1 MRTVGN
7 EWLVPTDKDVSASP
21 DGYVMLFAPF
31 HEHGLSMP
39 PHKFLQ
45 GMLHY
50 YKVELQHLN
59 PNGV

>member
-1 MRTVGN
+1 
-7 EWLVPTDKDVSASP
+7 VPTDKDVSASP

-45 GMLHY
+45 WMLHY